1 MKKKTPVV
9 ILGGGIHGV
18 GVLHDLCSRGYS
30 DVSLF
35 EKAELANGTSSQST
49 KLIHGGLRYLERPSQ
64 IPLVYECLHERS
76 LLLKLVPDLVKPIEL
91 LIPVQ
96 QKNLGELLKIKIGL
110 SMYDFLAGRSLI
122 AKHKVL
128 SFEEAYERAP
138 LLKNKTDY
146 RFYSY
151 WDAQTDD
158 KELVK
163 RVAES
168 ARNLGGKVHEFSE
181 VFSIKDQKNHWEL
194 KIRDSKGRETHVEA
208 SYVINCLGPWA
219 NDFLKNNNFSVP
231 YKAENN
237 KGVHLLFEDLGLKS
251 GLLLKAVDQRIFF
264 VLPWNGKTLVG
275 TTEEFF
281 DGNQDQVT
289 TSLGEKEYLLDS
301 LYQSLGISF
310 AEKKILKTFAG
321 LRWLVVEEGRSLSL
335 TSRESVWGQ
344 HQNQNGFVLTLY
356 GGKLTSYRKLCE
368 KIGNL
373 VSKSAG
379 VSAPTKTHIR
389 ESWKA
394 PA

>member
-1 MKKKTPVV
+1 
-9 ILGGGIHGV
+9 
-18 GVLHDLCSRGYS
+18 
-30 DVSLF
+30 VSLF
-35 EKAELANGTSSQST
+35 EKGELANGTSSQST

-76 LLLKLVPDLVKPIEL
+76 LLLNLVPDLVKPIEL
-91 LIPVQ
+91 LIPVH
-96 QKNLGELLKIKIGL
+96 QKKLVELLKIKIGL

-128 SFEEAYERAP
+128 SFEEAYERVP
-138 LLKNKTDY
+138 LLKNKKDHH
-146 RFYSY
+146 FYSY

-194 KIRDSKGRETHVEA
+194 KIRDSKGREAHVEA

-237 KGVHLLFEDLGLKS
+237 KGVHLLFEDLGLQS

-275 TTEEFF
+275 TTENFF
-281 DGNQDQVT
+281 DGNQNHVT
-289 TSLGEKEYLLDS
+289 TSLAEKEYLLDS

-310 AEKKILKTFAG
+310 AEKKILRSFAG
-321 LRWLVVEEGRSLSL
+321 LRWLVVEEGRSLSR
-335 TSRESVWGQ
+335 TSRESAWGTQ
-344 HQNQNGFVLTLY
+344 KNQNGFVLTLY

-379 VSAPTKTHIR
+379 VSAPTKTHLR
-389 ESWKA
+389 EFWKA

>member
-1 MKKKTPVV
+1 MKEKIPVA

-35 EKAELANGTSSQST
+35 EKSELANGTSSQST

-76 LLLKLVPDLVKPIEL
+76 LLLNLVPDLVKPIEL
-91 LIPVQ
+91 LIPVHL
-96 QKNLGELLKIKIGL
+96 KNLKELLKIKIGL
-110 SMYDFLAGRSLI
+110 SMYDFLAGPSRI
-122 AKHKVL
+122 EKHKVL
-128 SFEEAYERAP
+128 TFEEACERAP
-138 LLKNKTDY
+138 LLENKTDC

-163 RVAES
+163 RVGQSAEK
-168 ARNLGGKVHEFSE
+168 LGGKIHEFSE
-181 VFSIKDQKNHWEL
+181 VFSLKDHQTHWEL
-194 KIRDSKGRETHVEA
+194 KVRDNKGKETQIKA
-208 SYVINCLGPWA
+208 SYVINCLGPWS
-219 NDFLKNNNFSVP
+219 NDFLENNNFSTP

-251 GLLLKAVDQRIFF
+251 GLLLKAVDNRIFF

-275 TTEEFF
+275 TTEKIF

-289 TSLGEKEYLLDS
+289 TSDAEKKYLLDS
-301 LYQSLGISF
+301 LYESLGISF
-310 AEKKILKTFAG
+310 AEKKILRSFAG
-321 LRWLVVEEGRSLSL
+321 LRWLVVEEGRSLSR
-335 TSRESVWGQ
+335 TSRESVWGT
-344 HQNQNGFVLTLY
+344 HKNQNGFVLTLY

-368 KIGNL
+368 KIGDF
-373 VSKSAG
+373 VGKSAG
-379 VSAPTKTHIR
+379 ITVPTKTHLR
-389 ESWKA
+389 ESWEVSK
-394 PA
+394 